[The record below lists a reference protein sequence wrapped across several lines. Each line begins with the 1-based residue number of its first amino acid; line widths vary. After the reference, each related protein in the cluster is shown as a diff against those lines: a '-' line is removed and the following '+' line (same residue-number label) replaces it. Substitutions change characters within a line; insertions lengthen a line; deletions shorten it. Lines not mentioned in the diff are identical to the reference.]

1 MIIREIHIDGF
12 GMFNSY
18 SIKNLVKG
26 INILSGENE
35 AGKST
40 LLKFF
45 KYTLFGY
52 PRFKD
57 QRMAPLY
64 GGSHGGRIKAIL
76 STGSEVVFERKGDDK
91 ISVFYN
97 GNSSGNETQWLQFLG
112 NATMDIYEN
121 VFAFSLDELKDI
133 DKLSVSGVEDKIFSI
148 GSGMGNIS
156 IGKIIN
162 DIQEITGQI
171 YSQRGSKQLIP
182 AIYKS
187 IQERKSEIKTIQENL
202 PKYMELT
209 DTIKSLTDE
218 IHIIEEDLKDTRK
231 TKGKLEDYLKCYGS
245 FVSVVRVD
253 EELEALAESQDYPKE
268 GPDKLNELEKEE
280 KDLNDR
286 IDELQMGSSVDKGI
300 NEIEEDLGSILF
312 NNEIL
317 AEKAIVN
324 YLRTNLEKYKQ
335 TISDSAE
342 DRRRMDDL
350 DNVIL
355 EKLKAINSEWTWQD
369 IVDFT
374 NIITHHDRIKTF
386 KEELERIQREKI
398 ELGARKEGML
408 ANAGRIEPGNLF
420 ILISLVFLLGS
431 VPAFYYSLY
440 AVAIVCVTIALL
452 IFFGRRY
459 LIKENPVAGIDKEL
473 SDAGIKE
480 KEKLNSY
487 GNYLEK
493 ELNLKKDLS
502 ADSVLEILK
511 TVNQLKKE
519 IGERDDLG
527 RKQKE
532 TRDPFI
538 EDFEDKVR
546 SVVVLLRN
554 VPDNSGIETL
564 FILVEEEFD
573 YAEAQ
578 SKRKKELE
586 DALSKK
592 KKELE
597 KKRNKLAE
605 NNQTISDLLK
615 SVNALD
621 RDDFRKKYENDRKIL
636 ELKELRRNALNTIE
650 TITGLDTGGD
660 VIDFLRIHEQA
671 GLKDE
676 VADLESKITS
686 GTGELKSKNTKL
698 GENKSKM
705 EQIEGE
711 SELAGK
717 MTQLETE
724 RQKLT
729 DAYKEWM
736 TGKIALKILTD
747 VREQYEKEKQ
757 PVIIQSSGRYF
768 KNITAG
774 RYERIHVALDKR
786 EITVFDSREASKTI
800 EQLSR
805 GTREQLLVS
814 LRLGF
819 IEEYETNAEP
829 LPVIM
834 DDILVNFD
842 LKRAHKTA
850 EILQEFAKNRQV
862 IIFTCHN
869 STKEYFKMPVNFFEL
884 SRLYESF

>member
-12 GMFNSY
+12 GMFNGF
-18 SIKNLVKG
+18 SIKNLDKG

-76 STGSEVVFERKGDDK
+76 STGSEVAFERKGDDK

-97 GNSSGNETQWLQFLG
+97 GNSSGNETQWLQLLG

-162 DIQEITGQI
+162 DFQEITGQI

-182 AIYKS
+182 TIYKS
-187 IQERKSEIKTIQENL
+187 IQEKKSEIKVIQENL

-209 DTIKSLTDE
+209 DTIKKLSDE
-218 IHIIEEDLKDTRK
+218 IRIIEEDLKEERSK
-231 TKGKLEDYLKCYGS
+231 KGKLEDYLKCYGS
-245 FVSVVRVD
+245 FVSVVRAD
-253 EELEALAESQDYPKE
+253 EELEGLPESQDFPKE
-268 GPDKLNELEKEE
+268 GPDKLKELEKEE
-280 KDLNDR
+280 KDLIHR
-286 IDELQMGSSVDKGI
+286 IDELQTGSGVEKGI
-300 NEIEEDLGSILF
+300 NEIEEVVRSILF

-317 AEKAIVN
+317 AEKGNVN

-335 TISDSAE
+335 TIADSAE
-342 DRRRMDDL
+342 DRRKMDDL

-355 EKLKAINSEWTWQD
+355 EKLKAINSGWTRQN

-374 NIITHHDRIKTF
+374 NIITHQDRVKTF
-386 KEELERIQREKI
+386 REEIDGIRREEI
-398 ELGARKEGML
+398 ELRARKEGML
-408 ANAGRIEPGNLF
+408 ANASRIEPGNLF
-420 ILISLVFLLGS
+420 ILISLLFLLGS
-431 VPAFYYSLY
+431 IPAFYYSLY
-440 AVAIVCVTIALL
+440 AVAIVSVTIALL

-459 LIKENPVAGIDKEL
+459 LIKENPVGAIGKEL
-473 SDAGIKE
+473 SVAGIKE
-480 KEKLNSY
+480 KEKKNDY
-487 GNYLEK
+487 GDYLGK
-493 ELNLKKDLS
+493 ELNLKRDLS
-502 ADSVLEILK
+502 ADSVLDILK
-511 TVNQLKKE
+511 TIILLKTE
-519 IGERDDLG
+519 IGERDDLE
-527 RKQKE
+527 RKQKG

-538 EDFEDKVR
+538 KEFEKKVK
-546 SVVVLLRN
+546 SIGDLLRHREN
-554 VPDNSGIETL
+554 DSGIEPL
-564 FILVEEEFD
+564 LIRIADEFD
-573 YAEAQ
+573 FAEVQ
-578 SKRKKELE
+578 SIKLRDLENSLSRKK
-586 DALSKK
+586 S
-592 KKELE
+592 ELE
-597 KKRNKLAE
+597 KNRNKVTE
-605 NNQTISDLLK
+605 INQSISDMLK
-615 SVNALD
+615 SVNAPD
-621 RDDFRKKYENDRKIL
+621 RDDFRKKYENSRKIL
-636 ELKELRRNALNTIE
+636 ESKEKRRIAINTIE
-650 TITGLDTGGD
+650 TITGIDTAGD
-660 VIDFLRIHEQA
+660 VINFLRTHDQA
-671 GLKDE
+671 GLREE

-686 GTGELKSKNTKL
+686 ATGELKSRNTKL
-698 GENKSKM
+698 GENKGRM

-711 SELAGK
+711 SELAEK
-717 MTQLETE
+717 MTLLETE

-747 VREQYEKEKQ
+747 VREKYEKEKQ

-768 KNITAG
+768 NKITGG

-805 GTREQLLVS
+805 GTKEQLLVS

-842 LKRAHKTA
+842 LKRAEKTA
-850 EILQEFAKNRQV
+850 GIFQEFAENRQV
-862 IIFTCHN
+862 IIFTCHP
-869 STKEYFKMPVNFFEL
+869 STRDYFKMPVNFIEL
-884 SRLYESF
+884 PRI